1 MSCEKVLPDSPTI
14 WIQTTTQL
22 RELAHQLVPLI
33 QCSRRHTGN
42 YRNKCSKCLLIRVN
56 NRPSKRMS
64 IWMLVAGRIDSTR
77 GRAIGFTPT

>member
-1 MSCEKVLPDSPTI
+1 MSCEKVLPDSPTT

-22 RELAHQLVPLI
+22 SVLAHQLVPLI

-42 YRNKCSKCLLIRVN
+42 CRNTCSKCLLIRVN
-56 NRPSKRMS
+56 NRPFQRMS
-64 IWMLVAGRIDSTR
+64 IWVLVAGRIDSTR